1 MKKVVRLTESDLV
14 RIVKRV
20 ISEEQ
25 VNLGNPDFP
34 ELGYTSN
41 IDDAKKNSDILKSKL
56 EYCKSISPNEL
67 CVSTGYHDSKGSIIG
82 KWMGLNKILQ
92 KNGYEQKKGS
102 SYKDPVNLNLNS
114 TQGLEGSGPYM
125 ITAIFTK

>member
-67 CVSTGYHDSKGSIIG
+67 CVSTGYHDSKG
-82 KWMGLNKILQ
+82 
-92 KNGYEQKKGS
+92 
-102 SYKDPVNLNLNS
+102 
-114 TQGLEGSGPYM
+114 
-125 ITAIFTK
+125 